1 MSNLRENVKEVI
13 RHGPCSKYPVWY
25 SPGQHT
31 VGYIKRCSLSAHHHT
46 TSTANRSLSS
56 STERPVFFS
65 TMYVSSL
72 LLLLHLPPS
81 HLPPHPS
88 LRRRGTTH
96 KEIRINVSNSVENT
110 ELRKVVALK
119 LGVGLSIALHASPT
133 VRTSAR
139 FLFFQL
145 FFKHVVACHNSV

>member
-1 MSNLRENVKEVI
+1 MI
-13 RHGPCSKYPVWY
+13 RHGLCSKYPIWH
-25 SPGQHT
+25 SPGQHRE
-31 VGYIKRCSLSAHHHT
+31 GYIKRCSLSAHHHT

-56 STERPVFFS
+56 STERPVFFLQGMYQVSFFFS
-65 TMYVSSL
+65 TFLRLIFL
-72 LLLLHLPPS
+72 LILL
-81 HLPPHPS
+81 S
-88 LRRRGTTH
+88 LRRRGTSH
-96 KEIRINVSNSVENT
+96 QEIRINVSNSVENT
-110 ELRKVVALK
+110 ELRKFVALK